1 MGNRYGEWIHDVESF
16 QFAVSEDNA
25 RGDNYAGSH
34 VLYQDVTV
42 PVPTMMDG
50 TSNTFM
56 YAEKFRLPDGEY
68 VLTAIQHHAN
78 EPSSAGGEDNRGLWQ
93 INLEPGKGNIQKG
106 GWISDV
112 TYEASGGNAVAM
124 ETLTIAHEGLLLL

>member
-25 RGDNYAGSH
+25 RGNNYAGSH
-34 VLYQDVTV
+34 ALYQDLIV
-42 PVPTMMDG
+42 PGVKDG

-56 YAEKFRLPDGEY
+56 YAEKFQLPDGEH
-68 VLTAIQHHAN
+68 VLTAIQHDAR
-78 EPSSAGGEDNRGLWQ
+78 EPSSAGEDSRGLWQ

-124 ETLTIAHEGLLLL
+124 ETLTIAHEGILLF

>member
-34 VLYQDVTV
+34 ALYQDLIV
-42 PVPTMMDG
+42 PGVKDG

-56 YAEKFRLPDGEY
+56 YAEKFQLPDGEY
-68 VLTAIQHHAN
+68 VLTAVQHHAN
-78 EPSSAGGEDNRGLWQ
+78 EPGSAGGEDSRGLWQ
-93 INLEPGKGNIQKG
+93 INLEPGNGNIQKG

-112 TYEASGGNAVAM
+112 TYEASPGGNAVAM
-124 ETLTIAHEGLLLL
+124 ETLTIAHEGILLL